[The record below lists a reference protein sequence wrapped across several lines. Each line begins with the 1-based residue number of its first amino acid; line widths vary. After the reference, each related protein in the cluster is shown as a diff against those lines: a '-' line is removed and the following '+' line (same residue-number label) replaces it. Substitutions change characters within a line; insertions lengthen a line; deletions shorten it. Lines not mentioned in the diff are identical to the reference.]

1 MLVFEI
7 IPALLF
13 ILSSGLLFQDRFRE
27 NRWMVAFASVVAL
40 VASYFLFEQI
50 TDRLAPSKVEAKEAP
65 KGVTV
70 AMAPTAAGEDGLRDL
85 TALRDAING
94 LSDNTTDERL
104 HELFGAPAERTA
116 LKGETYRGQE
126 MVLERYAAGPYSLYV
141 VKAKAEFIGYG
152 IARASEPAAKGR
164 TPLIFLSQANGWK
177 NLEELTIGTVKGSCD
192 PVQEGEAAAT
202 LAPVPEG
209 GTAQLAATP
218 KCYFGRPG
226 NYAHYAFVYAMGG
239 AALPG
244 KDCEADYASIDSPG
258 AFSKLSCA
266 AYLDRKPEFVFMT
279 RKDDVDVQHLTAQ
292 AYGALF

>member
-1 MLVFEI
+1 MVLEG
-7 IPALLF
+7 A
-13 ILSSGLLFQDRFRE
+13 QDRRLVGLDLEGERRE
-27 NRWMVAFASVVAL
+27 
-40 VASYFLFEQI
+40 
-50 TDRLAPSKVEAKEAP
+50 
-65 KGVTV
+65 
-70 AMAPTAAGEDGLRDL
+70 AGEDVRAARRGVGDEAVAQLAGGDGERSPVDP
-85 TALRDAING
+85 RQV
-94 LSDNTTDERL
+94 DERL

-266 AYLDRKPEFVFMT
+266 AYLDRKPEFVFMSK
-279 RKDDVDVQHLTAQ
+279 KDDVNVQRLAAHAF
-292 AYGALF
+292 GALY